1 MTELEKEIAGLIVK
15 AVDLDCPIEAID
27 PDAPLFGDVLGLDSI
42 DILEIAVVVSA
53 AYGVELNSENVSNE
67 KIFASLRALSRHV
80 AEHRTQ

>member
-15 AVDLDCPIEAID
+15 AVDLDCPIESID

-42 DILEIAVVVSA
+42 DILEIAVVVST